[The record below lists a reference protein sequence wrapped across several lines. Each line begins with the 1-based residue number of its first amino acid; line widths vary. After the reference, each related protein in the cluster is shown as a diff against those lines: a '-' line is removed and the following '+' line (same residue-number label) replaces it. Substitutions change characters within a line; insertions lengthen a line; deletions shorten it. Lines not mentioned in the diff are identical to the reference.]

1 MNLKDT
7 NRFLTKLFYRDLIME
22 LKEVNFKVVEYKNI
36 LINHKREIIFV
47 DFGINV
53 IKEFSI

>member
-1 MNLKDT
+1 
-7 NRFLTKLFYRDLIME
+7 ME
-22 LKEVNFKVVEYKNI
+22 LKEVNFKVVERKNI

>member
-1 MNLKDT
+1 
-7 NRFLTKLFYRDLIME
+7 ME
-22 LKEVNFKVVEYKNI
+22 LREVDFKVVECKNI
-36 LINHKREIIFV
+36 LIKRKREIIFV

>member
-1 MNLKDT
+1 
-7 NRFLTKLFYRDLIME
+7 ME
-22 LKEVNFKVVEYKNI
+22 LKEVNFKVVECKNI
-36 LINHKREIIFV
+36 LINYKREIIFV